1 MIKRFINRI
10 RLKWNMYKIKRSKKK
25 YNDKFTYHG

>member
-10 RLKWNMYKIKRSKKK
+10 RLKWNMCKIKRSKKK
-25 YNDKFTYHG
+25 YNNNLTYHG